1 MSSSTGAEGLAPH
14 AAVLPIPTLGHIT
27 PFLHLSRALA
37 SRGFVITFINTE
49 GNHRD
54 LKDIVSQEESFGY
67 GGSIRFETVPGVQTS
82 EADFTAP
89 ETRPMFSEALM
100 AMQGPVE
107 SLLIRSMARDDDLVP
122 PVSCFISDML
132 FPWSTEVPRR
142 IGIPEVKFW
151 VASASSILLYNSFPQ
166 MLEKGDIPVQDRSIE
181 KRITYVDGLSPL
193 PMWSL
198 PGDFSASDDEP
209 GFARRCA
216 RAKSLAT
223 TSWVLINSFEEL
235 EGSATFQAFR
245 DISPKAIAVGPL
257 STMVPG
263 SSNASLWTED
273 TESLSWLGKQSPG
286 SVLYISLG
294 SIATLSFDQFKEFSE
309 GLTLLQRPFIWAI
322 RPKSVAGMEPEF
334 LERFKETVRS
344 FGLVVSWAPQVDI
357 LRHPSTA
364 GFLSHCGW
372 NSILESVAS
381 AVPILC
387 WPCVAEQNLNCKLI
401 VEDWKIGLKFS
412 RVAMPDPYEVVVA
425 RDEFV
430 EVVVARDEFV
440 EVVERFMG
448 ADSEHLR
455 INVKKLSEEARRA
468 VSRGGSSYENL
479 ERFAQAVKTS

>member
-1 MSSSTGAEGLAPH
+1 MGSSTGAEGLAPH
-14 AAVLPIPTLGHIT
+14 AAVLPIPTLRHIT

-67 GGSIRFETVPGVQTS
+67 GGGIRFETVPGIQASDVDFAVPEKRGMLS
-82 EADFTAP
+82 EAVM
-89 ETRPMFSEALM
+89 E
-100 AMQGPVE
+100 MQAPVE
-107 SLLIRSMARDDDLVP
+107 SLLIRNMARDDDLVP
-122 PVSCFISDML
+122 PVSCFISDM
-132 FPWSTEVPRR
+132 FPWSAEVARR
-142 IGIPEVKFW
+142 TGIPEVKFW
-151 VASASSILLYNSFPQ
+151 IASASCVLLDCSFPR
-166 MLEKGDIPVQDRSIE
+166 MLEKGDVPVQDRSIE
-181 KRITYVDGLSPL
+181 KYITYVDGLSPL
-193 PMWSL
+193 PIWGL
-198 PGDFSASDDEP
+198 PRDLSAIDESR
-209 GFARRCA
+209 FAGRYA
-216 RAKSLAT
+216 RAKSFAT
-223 TSWVLINSFEEL
+223 TSWVLVNSFEEL
-235 EGSATFQAFR
+235 EGSATFQALR

-257 STMVPG
+257 FTMAPG
-263 SSNASLWTED
+263 CNKASLWKED

-294 SIATLSFDQFKEFSE
+294 TIATLSFDQFKEFSE
-309 GLTLLQRPFIWAI
+309 GLRLLQRPFIWAI

-334 LERFKETVRS
+334 LERFKEAVRS
-344 FGLVVSWAPQVDI
+344 FGLVVSRAPQVDI

-381 AVPILC
+381 AVPMLC

-412 RVAMPDPYEVVVA
+412 CVTMPDPPEVM
-425 RDEFV
+425 
-430 EVVVARDEFV
+430 ARDEFV

-448 ADSEHLR
+448 TDSEHLR

-468 VSRGGSSYENL
+468 VSSGGSSYENL
-479 ERFAQAVKTS
+479 ERFAQAVKIS